1 MNKPW
6 DVIAELEATSSRL
19 EKEAIIK
26 RESDAGND
34 DLFAGFKLAYDAMIT
49 FGVKKIEEKTGDGRG
64 MSFSTFTQFADKL
77 ISRDVSGNAAI
88 TSIAFIRMNSTEK
101 EWNYWYRR
109 ILIKDMRCGTS
120 DTTINKV
127 ADPKYHIPVFT
138 CQLAHDS
145 AKHESKLTGRK
156 MIEVKLDGVR
166 VITIV
171 YPNGQVDQ
179 YSRNGKELVN
189 FPHIK
194 AQFAK
199 HAKLL
204 KAPMVFDGEVMSSSF
219 QDLMKQI
226 HRKSD
231 AKADDAVLN
240 LFDILTLDEFK
251 AGRCET
257 AQALRSF
264 GLRSWLAP
272 LQEHMPNVTVLDHEL
287 VDLDTDEGKARF
299 KEINKAA
306 IDGGYEGIMA
316 KDPDAPYES
325 KRTVSWLKL
334 KPFIEVTLRA
344 VAVEEGTGK
353 NAGRMGAVL
362 FEGTDDGK
370 FIRVSVGG
378 GWSDKDRDDIWANKD
393 KVLSQ
398 LGEVRAD
405 AATKSQDS
413 DDVWSLRFPRFKVW
427 RGFNPG
433 EKL

>member
-6 DVIAELEATSSRL
+6 EVIAELEATNSRL

-34 DLFAGFKLAYDAMIT
+34 ELFAGFKLAYDAMIT

-64 MSFSTFTQFADKL
+64 MAFSTFMQLADKL
-77 ISRDVSGNAAI
+77 ISRHTTGNAAI
-88 TSIAFIRMNSTEK
+88 TSVAFIRMNSTE
-101 EWNYWYRR
+101 EQWNKWYRR

-138 CQLAHDS
+138 CQLAHDG
-145 AKHESKLTGRK
+145 AKYPEKIKGRK
-156 MIEVKLDGVR
+156 LIEVKLDGMR
-166 VITIV
+166 VLTIV
-171 YPNGQVDQ
+171 YPSGQVDQ

-194 AQFAK
+194 EQFAK

-204 KAPMVFDGEVMSSSF
+204 KAPMVFDGEIMSASF
-219 QDLMKQI
+219 QDLMKQAR
-226 HRKSD
+226 RKTD
-231 AKADDAVLN
+231 VQTDDAVLN
-240 LFDILTLDEFK
+240 LFDLVTLDEFR
-251 AGRCET
+251 AGRCDT

-264 GLRSWLAP
+264 GLRAWLTP
-272 LQEHMPNVTVLDHEL
+272 LAEHMPNVEMVGQEL
-287 VDLDTDEGKARF
+287 VDLDTEEGYARF
-299 KEINKAA
+299 REINQQA
-306 IDGGYEGIMA
+306 IDGGYEGIMI
-316 KDPDAPYES
+316 KDPDAPYEC
-325 KRTVSWLKL
+325 KRTVSWLKE
-334 KPFIEVTLRA
+334 KPFIEVSLTA

-353 NAGRMGAVL
+353 NVGRMGAVL

-378 GWSDKDRDDIWANKD
+378 GWSDKDRDDIWANRD
-393 KVLSQ
+393 AIPGQV
-398 LGEVRAD
+398 GEVKAD

-413 DDVWSLRFPRFKVW
+413 DDVWSLRFPRFKIW